1 MKMATKLREIA
12 PERDPLDGMSLPGWL
27 YHDPE
32 FFAAERHAFLRAAPQ
47 VVCHESEIASPG
59 EWRTLDY
66 LGESII
72 VIRGDDGRPRAF
84 ANVCRH
90 RGSRLVDGEAG
101 CAKVLTCPY
110 HAWSYARDGRL
121 VGVPHRAEYPGL
133 ETETHG
139 LFPVALENWHGFLF
153 IRLEGGEHSS
163 TAHPEPVEACPERPP
178 QAGGRRGLPFHSA
191 AKQKGQSLD
200 KLGTNGNGGG
210 GIFPSVAE
218 MMAPYEAEVAPYRFE
233 ELRAIG
239 RVTLRPR
246 PLNWKTI
253 ADNYSDHLHIPV
265 GHPGLTRL
273 FGRDYRIEAAAH
285 VDRME
290 GDLVETPS
298 ANPSE
303 RAYQALLPEAAHLP
317 RSHRRKWL
325 YYKLFPNVAFDIYPD
340 QVDFM
345 QFLPVSATETVIREI
360 SYALPDDR
368 REMRAARYLNW
379 RINRRVNAEDTELI
393 TRVQQGMGSPSSVAG
408 PLGTSEVCLRGFAR
422 KLRAMIPEARL
433 PAPPPPGWSA
443 RRGAN

>member
-1 MKMATKLREIA
+1 MATRLRSLHEA
-12 PERDPLDGMSLPGWL
+12 ADPLDGMSLPGWL

-32 FFAAERHAFLRAAPQ
+32 FLAAEKAAFLRAAPQ
-47 VVCHESEIASPG
+47 VVCHESEIAEPG
-59 EWRTLDY
+59 EWRSLDY
-66 LGESII
+66 LGESVI
-72 VIRGDDGRPRAF
+72 VMRGDDGAVRAF

-121 VGVPHRAEYPGL
+121 VGVPHRQEYPGL
-133 ETETHG
+133 RTEDHG
-139 LFPVALENWHGFLF
+139 LFPVALESWRGFLF
-153 IRLEGGEHSS
+153 V
-163 TAHPEPVEACPERPP
+163 T
-178 QAGGRRGLPFHSA
+178 
-191 AKQKGQSLD
+191 LD
-200 KLGTNGNGGG
+200 PGA
-210 GIFPSVAE
+210 PSVAE
-218 MMAPYEAEVAPYRFE
+218 MMAPYEAEVALYRFE
-233 ELRAIG
+233 ELRATG
-239 RVTLRPR
+239 KVTLRPR

-273 FGRDYRIEAAAH
+273 FGRNYRIEASDH

-290 GDLVETPS
+290 GGLVEKES

-303 RAYQALLPEAAHLP
+303 RAYQRLLPPVDHLP
-317 RSHRRKWL
+317 ASHRRKWL

-368 REMRAARYLNW
+368 REMKAARYLNW

-393 TRVQQGMGSPSSVAG
+393 TRVQLGMQSPSYVAG
-408 PLGTSEVCLRGFAR
+408 PLGTSEVCLRSFAT
-422 KLRAMIPEARL
+422 KLRRMIPEARL
-433 PAPPPPGWSA
+433 ERSPPPGWS
-443 RRGAN
+443 RLANA